1 MVSNFTVEGLTRMVY
16 ERLEV
21 LGYEVML
28 SNPSMEGKFPVIVL
42 YTPLESVLRRYN
54 AEVLQKR
61 FQVTIECWA
70 RSKYE
75 VMRMMEEVGQ
85 VMIEYNFQKIN
96 SVTDIFDE
104 VTKAYRI
111 SSIFEVKYDGLSNS
125 LM

>member
-75 VMRMMEEVGQ
+75 VMQMMEEVGQ